1 MLVTAAVNDVLLA
14 VVAFAIVLIP
24 AIIIH
29 ELGHFFR
36 RETSRHQCA
45 GIWYWLSAT
54 SWSALHVG
62 RNGIHAQLAAAGR
75 LCPSLGRRYGRSR
88 G

>member
-29 ELGHFFR
+29 ELDIF
-36 RETSRHQCA
+36 SP
-45 GIWYWLSAT
+45 
-54 SWSALHVG
+54 
-62 RNGIHAQLAAAGR
+62 RN
-75 LCPSLGRRYGRSR
+75 
-88 G
+88 